1 MSARWPDT
9 TAGVLLGTGL
19 LVAILLHATPYPLGP
34 TPRATSAKT
43 GPRGGHHRP
52 HNQRRTVDTTTLLTN
67 DEMSRVLVTVRDN
80 NPSMSESLGRR
91 IVGEAA
97 KFVAAGAQYDVP
109 MAPSRV
115 VDEGWHALI
124 LHTALYAGLCRRFGR
139 FVHHHPG
146 YNPMNYDP
154 KILDRTRAVI
164 ERAGYN
170 VDPDLWTAPT
180 DDGITVAANCQHAP
194 ECAIRPMP
202 RPENPVTAATGA

>member
-1 MSARWPDT
+1 MDT
-9 TAGVLLGTGL
+9 T
-19 LVAILLHATPYPLGP
+19 
-34 TPRATSAKT
+34 K
-43 GPRGGHHRP
+43 
-52 HNQRRTVDTTTLLTN
+52 LLTN
-67 DEMSRVLVTVRDN
+67 DQMSRVLVTVRDN
-80 NPSMSESLGRR
+80 NPTMSDSLACR

-124 LHTALYAGLCRRFGR
+124 LHTSLYADLCARFGR

-146 YNPMNYDP
+146 YDPTNYDP
-154 KILDRTRAVI
+154 QILERTRAMI
-164 ERAGYN
+164 ERAGYS

-180 DDGITVAANCQHAP
+180 DDGIAVAAKCQHAP

-202 RPENPVTAATGA
+202 TPQPPVAVAAGA